1 MSRPQTCLRPRLL
14 GLGATI
20 ALGAFLF
27 AAPILLLAIGAVP
40 MPANLGWSSL
50 TTPDDGTVALA
61 VIGTVAWIAWALF
74 AISVVLDLAAR
85 SRGVSPPHLPG
96 LALPQVAASRLVS
109 TAALLFVAIPTAAS
123 IGSAPRADAAPPVT
137 LSVAAPL
144 SATEVPAPSTVVP
157 SMTLPHAPADA
168 PADTASPSERP
179 QHTEP
184 YTVRRGD
191 SLWKIAQECLGD
203 GTKYVELVDLN
214 RDLLHGRP
222 DFLFPGTIIEI
233 PVHAALDVETVGE
246 SYVVRPGDTLTG
258 IAQQQLGEADGYSAI
273 YDASRTTVQPG
284 GAHLT
289 NPDLI
294 RPGWRLTIPE
304 SAADKTTV
312 RASTEPTHRD
322 RERPATPPAPT
333 GPAIPTRPPMP
344 QSETSNPQTARTTPS
359 QEASP
364 ELPGWVLPG
373 LAGAGTAL
381 AGSLLLVLRQHRRT
395 QLRYRR
401 PGRVIAPPPP
411 ELRPAEKSAHASGS
425 ITAPLIETLDHALR
439 QLAQAT
445 APRLATAALGPDRIS
460 LHLVDAAELPAP
472 WAGSGTNWSIPV
484 ADIASEH
491 DGEVPPY
498 PLLVS
503 LGQSTDGTLVFLNL
517 EEVGCAVV
525 TGDEE
530 KAAALGRHIAA
541 ELALNPWSTL
551 VEIDTIGIGAELAEI
566 DPLRHRHHDERDA
579 GFLDTSSA
587 RPRKPRTRTRRRIS
601 TVPSSWARML
611 ESTWR
616 TCARSGR
623 SSPAIQEGLA
633 LPSLSRA
640 ERPGPMMWTCG

>member
-1 MSRPQTCLRPRLL
+1 
-14 GLGATI
+14 
-20 ALGAFLF
+20 
-27 AAPILLLAIGAVP
+27 
-40 MPANLGWSSL
+40 
-50 TTPDDGTVALA
+50 
-61 VIGTVAWIAWALF
+61 
-74 AISVVLDLAAR
+74 
-85 SRGVSPPHLPG
+85 
-96 LALPQVAASRLVS
+96 
-109 TAALLFVAIPTAAS
+109 
-123 IGSAPRADAAPPVT
+123 
-137 LSVAAPL
+137 
-144 SATEVPAPSTVVP
+144 
-157 SMTLPHAPADA
+157 
-168 PADTASPSERP
+168 
-179 QHTEP
+179 
-184 YTVRRGD
+184 
-191 SLWKIAQECLGD
+191 
-203 GTKYVELVDLN
+203 
-214 RDLLHGRP
+214 
-222 DFLFPGTIIEI
+222 
-233 PVHAALDVETVGE
+233 
-246 SYVVRPGDTLTG
+246 
-258 IAQQQLGEADGYSAI
+258 
-273 YDASRTTVQPG
+273 
-284 GAHLT
+284 
-289 NPDLI
+289 
-294 RPGWRLTIPE
+294 
-304 SAADKTTV
+304 
-312 RASTEPTHRD
+312 
-322 RERPATPPAPT
+322 
-333 GPAIPTRPPMP
+333 
-344 QSETSNPQTARTTPS
+344 
-359 QEASP
+359 
-364 ELPGWVLPG
+364 
-373 LAGAGTAL
+373 
-381 AGSLLLVLRQHRRT
+381 VLRQHRRT